1 MMNSY
6 LIVSIVRKGWGD
18 AILEATMNAGAHG
31 GTVLPGRGIGR
42 NEQMRVF
49 GIKIEPEK
57 EIILTIVGADLKD
70 HILSEVERVAELN
83 MPGNG
88 LAFYFPLEKVAG
100 IMHVVSGADDPL
112 R

>member
-1 MMNSY
+1 MRNPY

-42 NEQMRVF
+42 NEQLRVF

-57 EIILTIVGADLKD
+57 EIILTVVSAEQRD
-70 HILSEVERVAELN
+70 HILSEAQRAADLN
-83 MPGNG
+83 VPGNG
-88 LAFYFPLEKVAG
+88 LAFYLPLEKVVG
-100 IMHVVSGADDPL
+100 VVHLVEDAPH
-112 R
+112 